1 LAASLS
7 GGVGK
12 ISYFEIIEKSL
23 KMPTL
28 KIAES
33 LIRQNADNKSFE
45 RGRDYARSNSVSDL
59 VWRGQTLRSSVVG
72 NEYYR
77 VTIGFSGQSKQIV
90 QDATCS
96 CPYDFGGWCKHIV
109 ATLLVA
115 NDQGNIEER
124 PSLAQLLE
132 RLNLEQ
138 TRKLLDNLVVEN
150 PDLIDQVDLQVEL
163 LTAVKPTKS
172 KSPKSQ
178 SSQNQRPEID
188 RSPFRRNVR
197 SEIRDA
203 LRSIEE
209 DYIEEDPFIDVIDD
223 EIQKATGFIDAG
235 DSFRAFVVLYA
246 TAEELAV
253 HRDDIDDYSD
263 AFSDL
268 VDSLDRA
275 IAEAILWTDFSIEER
290 EKWASELEGTQ
301 DLLGVELEQSFNALL
316 QGWDDPRLLAILAG
330 ELDHN
335 LDREIEQL
343 KTVFC
348 ELGYVRLNVL
358 ESQDRFEEYLCFA
371 EILGFLVP
379 YVTMLIQLER
389 LEQAIESAEKLENH
403 EQAFAIAQKFLE
415 HGSEQE
421 ALRTAHKGLQ
431 LLEEG
436 SSAHYA
442 TELAVWT
449 AALAEQLGETKI
461 LLNAKIIAFKFNPS
475 LADYHEIRDLTGDK
489 WNSTKEILLKYL
501 SKSSFYGG
509 GSDAKVDI
517 FLDEGLIDQAI
528 AVVEGS
534 YCSRE
539 LRLRVMQV
547 AAEFNPQ
554 WVISKG
560 KAFAEDIINRGKSEY
575 YEDAVKWLEQVK
587 RAYLASKQEEEWR
600 SYRQQLVE
608 VNSKKRK
615 LMEIVKR
622 KGL

>member
-1 LAASLS
+1 
-7 GGVGK
+7 
-12 ISYFEIIEKSL
+12 
-23 KMPTL
+23 MPTL

-45 RGRDYARSNSVSDL
+45 RGRDYARSRAVSDL
-59 VWRGQTLRSSVVG
+59 VWRGQTLRASVVG

-163 LTAVKPTKS
+163 LTAVKPTNS

-188 RSPFRRNVR
+188 RSPFRRNLR
-197 SEIRDA
+197 YEIREA

-223 EIQKATGFIDAG
+223 EIKKATGFIEAG
-235 DSFRAFVVLYA
+235 DSFRAFVMLYA

-253 HRDDIDDYSD
+253 HKDDIDDYSGD
-263 AFSDL
+263 FSDL

-275 IAEAILWTDFSIEER
+275 IAEAILWTDFSVEER
-290 EKWASELEGTQ
+290 EKWTSEIEGTQ
-301 DLLGVELEQSFNALL
+301 DILGEELEQSLTALS
-316 QGWDDPRLLAILAG
+316 QGWDDPQLLAILAG
-330 ELDHN
+330 EFDT
-335 LDREIEQL
+335 REIEQL
-343 KTVFC
+343 KPAFC
-348 ELGYVRLNVL
+348 ELGYVRLNIL
-358 ESQDRFEEYLCFA
+358 ESQERFEEYLRFA
-371 EILGFLVP
+371 KTLGFLVP
-379 YVTMLIQLER
+379 YVTMLIQLGR
-389 LEQAIESAEKLENH
+389 FEQAIASAEKIQNH
-403 EQAFAIAQKFLE
+403 EQAFAIAQKLLE
-415 HGSEQE
+415 YGSEQE
-421 ALRTAHKGLQ
+421 ALRIAHKGLQ

-436 SSAHYA
+436 SSANYA
-442 TELAVWT
+442 SELAVWT
-449 AALAEQLGETKI
+449 SALAEQLGETKI
-461 LLNAKIIAFKFNPS
+461 LLNAKIIAFKLKPS
-475 LADYHEIRDLTGDK
+475 LTDYHEIRDLTGDK
-489 WNSTKEILLKYL
+489 WQSTKEILLKYL

-534 YCSRE
+534 YCSRQ

-547 AAEFNPQ
+547 AAGFDPQ

-560 KAFAEDIINRGKSEY
+560 KALAGDIINRGKSEY

-587 RAYLASKQEEEWR
+587 RAYLASNQQEEWR
-600 SYRQQLVE
+600 SYRQQLME

>member
-1 LAASLS
+1 
-7 GGVGK
+7 
-12 ISYFEIIEKSL
+12 
-23 KMPTL
+23 MPTL

-33 LIRQNADNKSFE
+33 LIRQNASNKSFE
-45 RGRDYARSNSVSDL
+45 RGRDYARSRAVSDL
-59 VWRGQTLRSSVVG
+59 VWRGQILRSSVVG
-72 NEYYR
+72 NEYYSVSIR
-77 VTIGFSGQSKQIV
+77 FSGQSKQIV

-96 CPYDFGGWCKHIV
+96 CPYDYGDWCKHIV

-115 NDQGNIEER
+115 NEQGNIEER

-132 RLNLEQ
+132 RLDLEQ

-172 KSPKSQ
+172 NSAKSQ

-197 SEIRDA
+197 YEIREA

-223 EIQKATGFIDAG
+223 EIKKATGFLEAG
-235 DSFRAFVVLYA
+235 DSFRAFVMLYA

-253 HRDDIDDYSD
+253 HKDDIDDYSGG
-263 AFSDL
+263 FSDL
-268 VDSLDRA
+268 VYSLDRA
-275 IAEAILWTDFSIEER
+275 IAETILWTDFFVEER
-290 EKWASELEGTQ
+290 EKWTSEIEGTQ
-301 DLLGVELEQSFNALL
+301 DILGAELEQSLTTL
-316 QGWDDPRLLAILAG
+316 SQGWDDPQLLAILAG
-330 ELDHN
+330 EFDT
-335 LDREIEQL
+335 REIEQL
-343 KTVFC
+343 KPAFC
-348 ELGYVRLNVL
+348 ELGYVRLNIL
-358 ESQDRFEEYLCFA
+358 ESQERFEEYLRFA
-371 EILGFLVP
+371 KTLGFLVP
-379 YVTMLIQLER
+379 YVTMLIQLGR
-389 LEQAIESAEKLENH
+389 FEQAIASAEKIENH
-403 EQAFAIAQKFLE
+403 EQAFAVAKKLLE

-431 LLEEG
+431 FLEEG
-436 SSAHYA
+436 SSSHYA
-442 TELAVWT
+442 SELAVWT

-461 LLNAKIIAFKFNPS
+461 LLNAKIIAFKLKPS
-475 LADYHEIRDLTGDK
+475 LTDYHEIRDLTGDK

-501 SKSSFYGG
+501 PRSNSFGG
-509 GSDAKVDI
+509 GSEAKVDI

-528 AVVEGS
+528 AVVEGG

-547 AAEFNPQ
+547 AAGFDPQ
-554 WVISKG
+554 WVITKG
-560 KAFAEDIINRGKSEY
+560 KALAEDIINRGKSEHY
-575 YEDAVKWLEQVK
+575 DDAVSWLEQVK
-587 RAYLASKQEEEWR
+587 RAYLASNQQEEWR

>member
-1 LAASLS
+1 
-7 GGVGK
+7 
-12 ISYFEIIEKSL
+12 
-23 KMPTL
+23 MPTL

-33 LIRQNADNKSFE
+33 LIRQNASDKCFE
-45 RGRDYARSNSVSDL
+45 RGKDYARSRAVSDL

-115 NDQGNIEER
+115 NEQENIEER

-163 LTAVKPTKS
+163 LTAVKPTNS

-197 SEIRDA
+197 YEIREA
-203 LRSIEE
+203 LRSVEE
-209 DYIEEDPFIDVIDD
+209 DYSEEDPFIDVIDE
-223 EIQKATGFIDAG
+223 EIQKANGFLDSG
-235 DSFRAFVVLYA
+235 DCFRTFVMLYA

-253 HRDDIDDYSD
+253 HRDDIDDYSGG
-263 AFSDL
+263 FSDL
-268 VDSLDRA
+268 VYSLDRA
-275 IAEAILWTDFSIEER
+275 IAEAILWTDFSVEER

-301 DLLGVELEQSFNALL
+301 DLLGVELEQSLTVFS
-316 QGWDDPRLLAILAG
+316 QGWDDPQLLAILAG
-330 ELDHN
+330 EFDT
-335 LDREIEQL
+335 REIEQL
-343 KTVFC
+343 KPAFC
-348 ELGYVRLNVL
+348 ELGYVRLNIL
-358 ESQDRFEEYLCFA
+358 ESQERFEEYLRFA
-371 EILGFLVP
+371 KTLGFLVP
-379 YVTMLIQLER
+379 YVTMLIQLGR
-389 LEQAIESAEKLENH
+389 LEQAIASAEKIENH
-403 EQAFAIAQKFLE
+403 EQAFAIAQKLLE

-421 ALRTAHKGLQ
+421 ALRIAHKGLQ
-431 LLEEG
+431 LLEDG
-436 SSAHYA
+436 SSSHYA
-442 TELAVWT
+442 SELAVWT

-461 LLNAKIIAFKFNPS
+461 LLNAKIIAFKLKPS

-501 SKSSFYGG
+501 SKLNLYGI
-509 GSDAKVDI
+509 SDAKVDI

-528 AVVEGS
+528 DVVDS
-534 YCSRE
+534 DYCSRQ

-547 AAEFNPQ
+547 AAGFNPQ
-554 WVISKG
+554 WVITKG

-587 RAYLASKQEEEWR
+587 RGYLASNQQEEWR
-600 SYRQQLVE
+600 SYRQQLIE

>member
-1 LAASLS
+1 
-7 GGVGK
+7 
-12 ISYFEIIEKSL
+12 
-23 KMPTL
+23 MPTL

-33 LIRQNADNKSFE
+33 LIRQNASNKSFE
-45 RGRDYARSNSVSDL
+45 RGRDYARSRAVSDL
-59 VWRGQTLRSSVVG
+59 VWRGQILRSSVVG
-72 NEYYR
+72 NEYYSVSIR
-77 VTIGFSGQSKQIV
+77 FSGQSKQIV

-96 CPYDFGGWCKHIV
+96 CPYDYGDWCKHIV

-115 NDQGNIEER
+115 NEQGNIEER

-132 RLNLEQ
+132 RLDLEQ

-150 PDLIDQVDLQVEL
+150 PYLMHQVDLQVEL

-172 KSPKSQ
+172 NSAKSQ

-197 SEIRDA
+197 YEIREA

-223 EIQKATGFIDAG
+223 EIKKATGFLEAG
-235 DSFRAFVVLYA
+235 DSFRAFVMLYA

-253 HRDDIDDYSD
+253 HKDDIDDYSGG
-263 AFSDL
+263 FSDL
-268 VDSLDRA
+268 VYSLDRA
-275 IAEAILWTDFSIEER
+275 IAEAILWIDFSVEER
-290 EKWASELEGTQ
+290 EKWASELEGIQ
-301 DLLGVELEQSFNALL
+301 DSLGVELEQSFTALS
-316 QGWDDPRLLAILAG
+316 QGWDEPQLLAILAG
-330 ELDHN
+330 EFDT
-335 LDREIEQL
+335 REIEQL
-343 KTVFC
+343 KPSFC
-348 ELGYVRLNVL
+348 ELGYTRLNVL
-358 ESQDRFEEYLCFA
+358 ESQERFEEYLRFA
-371 EILGFLVP
+371 KTLGFLVP
-379 YVTMLIQLER
+379 YVTMLIQLGR
-389 LEQAIESAEKLENH
+389 FEQAIASAEKIENH

-431 LLEEG
+431 LLEG
-436 SSAHYA
+436 VSSANYA

-501 SKSSFYGG
+501 PRSNSFGG
-509 GSDAKVDI
+509 GSEAKVDI

-528 AVVEGS
+528 AVVEGG

-539 LRLRVMQV
+539 LGLRVMQV
-547 AAEFNPQ
+547 AAGFDPQ
-554 WVISKG
+554 WVITKG
-560 KAFAEDIINRGKSEY
+560 KALAEDIINRGKSEHY
-575 YEDAVKWLEQVK
+575 DDAVSWLEQVK
-587 RAYLASKQEEEWR
+587 RAYLASNQQEEWR

>member
-1 LAASLS
+1 
-7 GGVGK
+7 VK
-12 ISYFEIIEKSL
+12 ESL

-33 LIRQNADNKSFE
+33 LIRQNASNKSFE
-45 RGRDYARSNSVSDL
+45 RGRDYARSRAVSDL
-59 VWRGQTLRSSVVG
+59 VWRGQILRSSVVG
-72 NEYYR
+72 NEYYSVSIR
-77 VTIGFSGQSKQIV
+77 FSGQSKQIV

-96 CPYDFGGWCKHIV
+96 CPYDYGDWCKHIV

-115 NDQGNIEER
+115 NEQGNIEER

-132 RLNLEQ
+132 RLDLEQ

-172 KSPKSQ
+172 NSAKSQ

-197 SEIRDA
+197 YEIREA

-223 EIQKATGFIDAG
+223 EIKKVTGFLEAG
-235 DSFRAFVVLYA
+235 DSFRAFVMLYA

-253 HRDDIDDYSD
+253 HKDDIDDYSGG
-263 AFSDL
+263 FSDL
-268 VDSLDRA
+268 VYSLDRA
-275 IAEAILWTDFSIEER
+275 IAETILWTDFSVEER
-290 EKWASELEGTQ
+290 EKWTSEIEGTQ
-301 DLLGVELEQSFNALL
+301 DILGAELEQSLTTL
-316 QGWDDPRLLAILAG
+316 SQGWDDPQLLAILAG
-330 ELDHN
+330 EFDT
-335 LDREIEQL
+335 REIEQL
-343 KTVFC
+343 KPAFC
-348 ELGYVRLNVL
+348 ELGYVRLNIL
-358 ESQDRFEEYLCFA
+358 ESQERFEEYLRFA
-371 EILGFLVP
+371 KTLGFLVP
-379 YVTMLIQLER
+379 YVTMLIQLGR
-389 LEQAIESAEKLENH
+389 FEQAIASAEKIENH
-403 EQAFAIAQKFLE
+403 EQAFAVAKKLLE

-431 LLEEG
+431 FLEEG
-436 SSAHYA
+436 SSSHYA
-442 TELAVWT
+442 SELAVWT

-461 LLNAKIIAFKFNPS
+461 LLNAKIIAFKLKPS
-475 LADYHEIRDLTGDK
+475 LTDYHEIRDLTGDK

-501 SKSSFYGG
+501 PRSNSFGG
-509 GSDAKVDI
+509 GSEAKVDI

-528 AVVEGS
+528 AVVEGG

-547 AAEFNPQ
+547 AAGFDPQ
-554 WVISKG
+554 WVITKG
-560 KAFAEDIINRGKSEY
+560 KALAEDIINRGKSEHY
-575 YEDAVKWLEQVK
+575 DDAVSWLEQVK
-587 RAYLASKQEEEWR
+587 RAYLASNQQEEWR

>member
-1 LAASLS
+1 M
-7 GGVGK
+7 K
-12 ISYFEIIEKSL
+12 ESL

-33 LIRQNADNKSFE
+33 LIRQNASNKSFE
-45 RGRDYARSNSVSDL
+45 RGRDYARSRAVSDL
-59 VWRGQTLRSSVVG
+59 VWRGQILRSSVVG
-72 NEYYR
+72 NEYYSVSIR
-77 VTIGFSGQSKQIV
+77 FSGQSKQIV

-96 CPYDFGGWCKHIV
+96 CPYDYGDWCKHIV

-115 NDQGNIEER
+115 NEQGNIEER

-132 RLNLEQ
+132 RLDLEQ

-172 KSPKSQ
+172 NSAKSQ

-197 SEIRDA
+197 YEIREA

-223 EIQKATGFIDAG
+223 EIKKATGFLEAG
-235 DSFRAFVVLYA
+235 DSFRAFVMLYA

-253 HRDDIDDYSD
+253 HKDDIDDYSGG
-263 AFSDL
+263 FSDL
-268 VDSLDRA
+268 VYSLDRA
-275 IAEAILWTDFSIEER
+275 IAETILWTDFSVEER
-290 EKWASELEGTQ
+290 EKWTSEIEGTQ
-301 DLLGVELEQSFNALL
+301 DILGAELEQSLTTL
-316 QGWDDPRLLAILAG
+316 SQGWDDPQLLAILAG
-330 ELDHN
+330 EFDT
-335 LDREIEQL
+335 REIEQL
-343 KTVFC
+343 KPAFC
-348 ELGYVRLNVL
+348 ELGYVRLNIL
-358 ESQDRFEEYLCFA
+358 ESQERFEEYLRFA
-371 EILGFLVP
+371 KTLGFLVP
-379 YVTMLIQLER
+379 YVTMLIQLGR
-389 LEQAIESAEKLENH
+389 FEQAIASAEKIENH
-403 EQAFAIAQKFLE
+403 EQAFAVAKKLLE

-431 LLEEG
+431 FLEEG
-436 SSAHYA
+436 SSSHYA
-442 TELAVWT
+442 SELAVWT

-461 LLNAKIIAFKFNPS
+461 LLNAKIIAFKLKPS
-475 LADYHEIRDLTGDK
+475 LTDYHEIRDLTGDK

-501 SKSSFYGG
+501 PRSNSFGG
-509 GSDAKVDI
+509 GSEAKVDI

-528 AVVEGS
+528 AVVEGG

-547 AAEFNPQ
+547 AAGFDPQ
-554 WVISKG
+554 WVITKG
-560 KAFAEDIINRGKSEY
+560 KALAEDIINRGKSEHY
-575 YEDAVKWLEQVK
+575 DDAVSWLEQVK
-587 RAYLASKQEEEWR
+587 RAYLASNQQEEWR

>member
-1 LAASLS
+1 
-7 GGVGK
+7 
-12 ISYFEIIEKSL
+12 
-23 KMPTL
+23 MPTL

-33 LIRQNADNKSFE
+33 LIRQNASNKSFE
-45 RGRDYARSNSVSDL
+45 RGRDYARSRAVSDL
-59 VWRGQTLRSSVVG
+59 VWRGQILRSSVVG
-72 NEYYR
+72 NEYYSVSIR
-77 VTIGFSGQSKQIV
+77 FSGQSKQIV

-96 CPYDFGGWCKHIV
+96 CPYDYGDWCKHIV

-115 NDQGNIEER
+115 NEQGNIEER

-132 RLNLEQ
+132 RLDLEQ

-172 KSPKSQ
+172 NSAKSQ

-197 SEIRDA
+197 YEIREA

-223 EIQKATGFIDAG
+223 EIKKVTGFLEAG
-235 DSFRAFVVLYA
+235 DSFRAFVMLYA

-253 HRDDIDDYSD
+253 HKDDIDDYSGG
-263 AFSDL
+263 FSDL
-268 VDSLDRA
+268 VYSLDRA
-275 IAEAILWTDFSIEER
+275 IAETILWTDFSVEER
-290 EKWASELEGTQ
+290 EKWTSEIEGTQ
-301 DLLGVELEQSFNALL
+301 DILGAELEQSLTTL
-316 QGWDDPRLLAILAG
+316 SQGWDDPQLLAILAG
-330 ELDHN
+330 EFDT
-335 LDREIEQL
+335 REIEQL
-343 KTVFC
+343 KPAFC
-348 ELGYVRLNVL
+348 ELGYVRLNIL
-358 ESQDRFEEYLCFA
+358 ESQERFEEYLRFA
-371 EILGFLVP
+371 KTLGFLVP
-379 YVTMLIQLER
+379 YVTMLIQLGR
-389 LEQAIESAEKLENH
+389 FEQAIASAEKIENH
-403 EQAFAIAQKFLE
+403 EQAFAVAKKLLE

-431 LLEEG
+431 FLEEG
-436 SSAHYA
+436 SSSHYA
-442 TELAVWT
+442 SELAVWT

-461 LLNAKIIAFKFNPS
+461 LLNAKIIAFKLKPS
-475 LADYHEIRDLTGDK
+475 LTDYHEIRDLTGDK

-501 SKSSFYGG
+501 PRSNSFGG
-509 GSDAKVDI
+509 GSEAKVDI

-528 AVVEGS
+528 AVVEGG

-547 AAEFNPQ
+547 AAGFDPQ
-554 WVISKG
+554 WVITKG
-560 KAFAEDIINRGKSEY
+560 KALAEDIINRGKSEHY
-575 YEDAVKWLEQVK
+575 DDAVSWLEQVK
-587 RAYLASKQEEEWR
+587 RAYLASNQQEEWR

>member
-1 LAASLS
+1 
-7 GGVGK
+7 
-12 ISYFEIIEKSL
+12 
-23 KMPTL
+23 MPTL

-33 LIRQNADNKSFE
+33 LIRQNASNKSFE
-45 RGRDYARSNSVSDL
+45 RGRDYARSRAVSDL
-59 VWRGQTLRSSVVG
+59 VWRGQILRSSVVG
-72 NEYYR
+72 NEYYSVSIR
-77 VTIGFSGQSKQIV
+77 FSGQSKQIV

-96 CPYDFGGWCKHIV
+96 CPYDYGDWCKHIV

-115 NDQGNIEER
+115 NEQGNIEER

-132 RLNLEQ
+132 RLDLEQ

-150 PDLIDQVDLQVEL
+150 PDLMDQVDLQVEL

-172 KSPKSQ
+172 NSAKSQ

-197 SEIRDA
+197 YEIREA

-223 EIQKATGFIDAG
+223 EIKKATGFLEAG
-235 DSFRAFVVLYA
+235 DSFRAFVMLYA

-253 HRDDIDDYSD
+253 HKDDIDDYSGG
-263 AFSDL
+263 FSDL
-268 VDSLDRA
+268 VYSLDRA
-275 IAEAILWTDFSIEER
+275 IAETILWTDFSVEER
-290 EKWASELEGTQ
+290 EKWTSEIEGTQ
-301 DLLGVELEQSFNALL
+301 DILGAELEQSLTTL
-316 QGWDDPRLLAILAG
+316 SQGWDDPQLLAILAG
-330 ELDHN
+330 EFDT
-335 LDREIEQL
+335 REIEQL
-343 KTVFC
+343 KPAFC
-348 ELGYVRLNVL
+348 ELGYVRLNIL
-358 ESQDRFEEYLCFA
+358 ESQERFEEYLRFA
-371 EILGFLVP
+371 KTLGFLVP
-379 YVTMLIQLER
+379 YVTMLIQLGR
-389 LEQAIESAEKLENH
+389 FEQAIASAEKIENH
-403 EQAFAIAQKFLE
+403 EQAFAVAKKLLE

-431 LLEEG
+431 FLEEG
-436 SSAHYA
+436 SSSHYA
-442 TELAVWT
+442 SELAVWT

-461 LLNAKIIAFKFNPS
+461 LLNAKIIAFKLKPS
-475 LADYHEIRDLTGDK
+475 LTDYHEIRDLTGDK

-501 SKSSFYGG
+501 PRSNSFGG
-509 GSDAKVDI
+509 GSEAKVDI

-528 AVVEGS
+528 AVVEGG

-547 AAEFNPQ
+547 AAGFDPQ
-554 WVISKG
+554 WVITKG
-560 KAFAEDIINRGKSEY
+560 KALAEDIINRGKSEHY
-575 YEDAVKWLEQVK
+575 DDAVSWLEQVK
-587 RAYLASKQEEEWR
+587 RAYLASNQQEEWR

>member
-1 LAASLS
+1 
-7 GGVGK
+7 
-12 ISYFEIIEKSL
+12 
-23 KMPTL
+23 MPTL

-33 LIRQNADNKSFE
+33 LIRQNASNKSFE
-45 RGRDYARSNSVSDL
+45 RGRDYARSRAVSDL
-59 VWRGQTLRSSVVG
+59 VWRGQILRSSVVG
-72 NEYYR
+72 NEYYSVSIR
-77 VTIGFSGQSKQIV
+77 FSGQSKQIV

-96 CPYDFGGWCKHIV
+96 CPYDYGDWCKHIV

-115 NDQGNIEER
+115 NEQGNIEER

-132 RLNLEQ
+132 RLDLEQ

-172 KSPKSQ
+172 NSAKSQ

-197 SEIRDA
+197 YEIREA

-223 EIQKATGFIDAG
+223 EIKKATGFLEAG
-235 DSFRAFVVLYA
+235 DSFRAFVMLYA

-253 HRDDIDDYSD
+253 HKDDIDDYSGG
-263 AFSDL
+263 FSDL
-268 VDSLDRA
+268 VYSLDRA
-275 IAEAILWTDFSIEER
+275 IAETILWTDFSVEER
-290 EKWASELEGTQ
+290 EKWTSEIEGTQ
-301 DLLGVELEQSFNALL
+301 DILGAELEQSLTTL
-316 QGWDDPRLLAILAG
+316 SQGWDDPQLLAILAG
-330 ELDHN
+330 EFDT
-335 LDREIEQL
+335 REIEQL
-343 KTVFC
+343 KPSFC
-348 ELGYVRLNVL
+348 ELGYTRLNVL
-358 ESQDRFEEYLCFA
+358 ESQERFEEYLRFA
-371 EILGFLVP
+371 KTLGFLVP
-379 YVTMLIQLER
+379 YVTMLIQLGR
-389 LEQAIESAEKLENH
+389 FEQAIASAEKIENH

-431 LLEEG
+431 LLEG
-436 SSAHYA
+436 VSSANYA

-501 SKSSFYGG
+501 PRSNSFGG
-509 GSDAKVDI
+509 GSEAKVDI

-528 AVVEGS
+528 AVVEGG

-547 AAEFNPQ
+547 AAGFDPQ
-554 WVISKG
+554 WVITKG
-560 KAFAEDIINRGKSEY
+560 KALAEDIINRGKSEHY
-575 YEDAVKWLEQVK
+575 DDAVSWLEQVK
-587 RAYLASKQEEEWR
+587 RAYLASNQQEEWR

>member
-1 LAASLS
+1 
-7 GGVGK
+7 
-12 ISYFEIIEKSL
+12 
-23 KMPTL
+23 MPTL

-33 LIRQNADNKSFE
+33 LIRQNASNKSFE
-45 RGRDYARSNSVSDL
+45 RGRDYARSRAVSDL
-59 VWRGQTLRSSVVG
+59 VWRGQILRSSVVG
-72 NEYYR
+72 NEYYSVSIR
-77 VTIGFSGQSKQIV
+77 FSGQSKQIV

-96 CPYDFGGWCKHIV
+96 CPYDYGDWCKHIV

-115 NDQGNIEER
+115 NEQGNIEER

-132 RLNLEQ
+132 RLDLEQ

-172 KSPKSQ
+172 NSAKSQ

-197 SEIRDA
+197 YEIREA

-209 DYIEEDPFIDVIDD
+209 DYIEEDPFIHVIDD
-223 EIQKATGFIDAG
+223 EIKKATGFLEAG
-235 DSFRAFVVLYA
+235 DSFRAFVMLYA

-253 HRDDIDDYSD
+253 HKDDIDDYSGG
-263 AFSDL
+263 FSDL
-268 VDSLDRA
+268 VYSLDRA
-275 IAEAILWTDFSIEER
+275 IAETILWTDFFVEER
-290 EKWASELEGTQ
+290 EKWTSEIEGTQ
-301 DLLGVELEQSFNALL
+301 DILGAELEQSLTTL
-316 QGWDDPRLLAILAG
+316 SQGWDDPQLLAILAG
-330 ELDHN
+330 EFDT
-335 LDREIEQL
+335 REIEQL
-343 KTVFC
+343 KPAFC
-348 ELGYVRLNVL
+348 ELGYVRLNIL
-358 ESQDRFEEYLCFA
+358 ESQERFEEYLRFA
-371 EILGFLVP
+371 KTLGFLVP
-379 YVTMLIQLER
+379 YVTMLIQLGR
-389 LEQAIESAEKLENH
+389 FEQAIASAEKIENH
-403 EQAFAIAQKFLE
+403 EQAFAVAKKLLE

-431 LLEEG
+431 FLEEG
-436 SSAHYA
+436 SSSHYA
-442 TELAVWT
+442 SELAVWT

-461 LLNAKIIAFKFNPS
+461 LLNAKIIAFKLKPS
-475 LADYHEIRDLTGDK
+475 LTDYHEIRDLTGDK

-501 SKSSFYGG
+501 PRSNSFGG
-509 GSDAKVDI
+509 GSEAKVDI

-528 AVVEGS
+528 AVVEGG

-547 AAEFNPQ
+547 AAGFDPQ
-554 WVISKG
+554 WVITKG
-560 KAFAEDIINRGKSEY
+560 KALAEDIINRGKSEHY
-575 YEDAVKWLEQVK
+575 DDAVSWLEQVK
-587 RAYLASKQEEEWR
+587 RAYLASNQQEEWR

>member
-1 LAASLS
+1 M
-7 GGVGK
+7 VR
-12 ISYFEIIEKSL
+12 ESL

-33 LIRQNADNKSFE
+33 LIRQNASDKSFE
-45 RGRDYARSNSVSDL
+45 RGKDYARSRAVSDL
-59 VWRGQTLRSSVVG
+59 VWRGQTLRASVVG

-77 VTIGFSGQSKQIV
+77 VTIGFSGESKQIV

-209 DYIEEDPFIDVIDD
+209 DYIEEDPFIDVIDE
-223 EIQKATGFIDAG
+223 EIQKATGFLDAG
-235 DSFRAFVVLYA
+235 DGFRAFVMLYA

-263 AFSDL
+263 GFSDL

-275 IAEAILWTDFSIEER
+275 IAEAILWTDFSVEER
-290 EKWASELEGTQ
+290 EKWASELEGIQ
-301 DLLGVELEQSFNALL
+301 DLLGVELEQSLTALS
-316 QGWDDPRLLAILAG
+316 QGWDDPQLLAILVG
-330 ELDHN
+330 EFDT
-335 LDREIEQL
+335 REIEQL
-343 KTVFC
+343 KPAFC
-348 ELGYVRLNVL
+348 ELGYVRLNIL
-358 ESQDRFEEYLCFA
+358 ESQDRFEEYLRFA
-371 EILGFLVP
+371 ETLGFLVP
-379 YVTMLIQLER
+379 YVTMLIQLGR
-389 LEQAIESAEKLENH
+389 FEQAIASAEKIENH
-403 EQAFAIAQKFLE
+403 EQAFAIAQKLLE

-421 ALRTAHKGLQ
+421 ALRIAHKGLQ

-436 SSAHYA
+436 SSSHYA
-442 TELAVWT
+442 SELAVWT

-461 LLNAKIIAFKFNPS
+461 LLNAKIIAFKLKPS
-475 LADYHEIRDLTGDK
+475 LTDYHEIRDLTGDK

-501 SKSSFYGG
+501 SKLNSYGI
-509 GSDAKVDI
+509 SDAKVDI
-517 FLDEGLIDQAI
+517 FLEEELIDQAI
-528 AVVEGS
+528 AVVDGS

-547 AAEFNPQ
+547 AAGFNPE
-554 WVISKG
+554 WVITKG
-560 KAFAEDIINRGKSEY
+560 KALAEDIINRGKSEY

-587 RAYLASKQEEEWR
+587 GGYLASNQQEEWR

>member
-1 LAASLS
+1 M
-7 GGVGK
+7 VR
-12 ISYFEIIEKSL
+12 ESL

-33 LIRQNADNKSFE
+33 LIRQNASDKSFE
-45 RGRDYARSNSVSDL
+45 RGKDYARSRAVSDL
-59 VWRGQTLRSSVVG
+59 VWRGQTLRASVVG

-124 PSLAQLLE
+124 PSLTQLLE

-138 TRKLLDNLVVEN
+138 TRKLLDNLIVEN

-209 DYIEEDPFIDVIDD
+209 DYIEEDPFIDVIDE
-223 EIQKATGFIDAG
+223 EIQKATGFLDAG
-235 DSFRAFVVLYA
+235 DSFRAFVMLYA

-253 HRDDIDDYSD
+253 HKDDIDDYSGG
-263 AFSDL
+263 FSDL
-268 VDSLDRA
+268 VYSLDRA
-275 IAEAILWTDFSIEER
+275 IAEAILWTDFAVEER

-301 DLLGVELEQSFNALL
+301 DLLGVELEQSLTAFS
-316 QGWDDPRLLAILAG
+316 QGWDDPQLLAILAG
-330 ELDHN
+330 EFDT
-335 LDREIEQL
+335 REIEQL
-343 KTVFC
+343 KPAFC
-348 ELGYVRLNVL
+348 ELGYVRLNIL
-358 ESQDRFEEYLCFA
+358 ESQDRFEEYLRFA
-371 EILGFLVP
+371 ETLGFLVP
-379 YVTMLIQLER
+379 YVTMLIQLGR
-389 LEQAIESAEKLENH
+389 FEQAIASAEKIENH
-403 EQAFAIAQKFLE
+403 EQAFAIAQKLLE

-421 ALRTAHKGLQ
+421 ALRIAHKGLQ

-442 TELAVWT
+442 SELAVWT

-461 LLNAKIIAFKFNPS
+461 LLNAKIIAFKLKPS
-475 LADYHEIRDLTGDK
+475 LTDYHEIRDLTGDK

-501 SKSSFYGG
+501 SKLNLYGI
-509 GSDAKVDI
+509 SDAKVDI
-517 FLDEGLIDQAI
+517 FLEEELIDQAI
-528 AVVEGS
+528 NVVDS
-534 YCSRE
+534 DYCSR
-539 LRLRVMQV
+539 QY
-547 AAEFNPQ
+547 PC
-554 WVISKG
+554 KG
-560 KAFAEDIINRGKSEY
+560 DI
-575 YEDAVKWLEQVK
+575 
-587 RAYLASKQEEEWR
+587 
-600 SYRQQLVE
+600 
-608 VNSKKRK
+608 
-615 LMEIVKR
+615 
-622 KGL
+622 

>member
-1 LAASLS
+1 
-7 GGVGK
+7 
-12 ISYFEIIEKSL
+12 
-23 KMPTL
+23 MPTL

-45 RGRDYARSNSVSDL
+45 RGRDYARSRAVSDL
-59 VWRGQTLRSSVVG
+59 VWRGQTLRASVVG

-163 LTAVKPTKS
+163 LTAVKPTNS

-188 RSPFRRNVR
+188 RSPFRRNLR
-197 SEIRDA
+197 YEIREA

-223 EIQKATGFIDAG
+223 EIKKATGFIEAG
-235 DSFRAFVVLYA
+235 DSFRAFVMLYA

-253 HRDDIDDYSD
+253 HKDDIDDYSGG
-263 AFSDL
+263 FSDL
-268 VDSLDRA
+268 VESLDQV
-275 IAEAILWTDFSIEER
+275 IAETILWTDFSVEER
-290 EKWASELEGTQ
+290 EKWTSEIEGTQ
-301 DLLGVELEQSFNALL
+301 DILGEELEQSLTALS
-316 QGWDDPRLLAILAG
+316 QGWDDPQLLAILAG
-330 ELDHN
+330 EFDT
-335 LDREIEQL
+335 REIEQL
-343 KTVFC
+343 KPAFC
-348 ELGYVRLNVL
+348 ELGYVRLNIL
-358 ESQDRFEEYLCFA
+358 ESQERFEEYLRFA
-371 EILGFLVP
+371 KTLGFLVP
-379 YVTMLIQLER
+379 YVTMLIQLGR
-389 LEQAIESAEKLENH
+389 LEQAIASAEKIENH
-403 EQAFAIAQKFLE
+403 EQAFAIAQKLLE

-421 ALRTAHKGLQ
+421 ALRIAHKGLQ

-436 SSAHYA
+436 SSANYA
-442 TELAVWT
+442 SELAVWT

-461 LLNAKIIAFKFNPS
+461 LLNAKIIAFKLKPS

-528 AVVEGS
+528 AVVDS
-534 YCSRE
+534 DYCSRQ
-539 LRLRVMQV
+539 LRLRVMQ
-547 AAEFNPQ
+547 AAAGFNPQ
-554 WVISKG
+554 WVITKG

-575 YEDAVKWLEQVK
+575 YDDAVKWLEQVK
-587 RAYLASKQEEEWR
+587 RGYLASNQQEEWR
-600 SYRQQLVE
+600 SYRQQLIE

>member
-1 LAASLS
+1 
-7 GGVGK
+7 
-12 ISYFEIIEKSL
+12 
-23 KMPTL
+23 MPTL

-33 LIRQNADNKSFE
+33 LIRQNADDKSFE
-45 RGRDYARSNSVSDL
+45 RGRDYARSRAVSDL
-59 VWRGQTLRSSVVG
+59 VWRGQTLRASVVG
-72 NEYYR
+72 NEYYC

-96 CPYDFGGWCKHIV
+96 CPYDYGDWCKHIV

-150 PDLIDQVDLQVEL
+150 PDLIDQIDLQVEL
-163 LTAVKPTKS
+163 LTAVKPTNS
-172 KSPKSQ
+172 KSSKSQ

-197 SEIRDA
+197 SEIREA
-203 LRSIEE
+203 LRSAEE
-209 DYIEEDPFIDVIDD
+209 DYSEEDPFIDVIDD
-223 EIQKATGFIDAG
+223 EIKKATGFIDAG
-235 DSFRAFVVLYA
+235 DSFRAFVMLYA

-253 HRDDIDDYSD
+253 HRNDIDDYSD
-263 AFSDL
+263 SFSDL

-275 IAEAILWTDFSIEER
+275 IAEAILWTDFSVEER

-301 DLLGVELEQSFNALL
+301 DLLGVELEQSLTVFS
-316 QGWDDPRLLAILAG
+316 QGWDDPQLLAILAG
-330 ELDHN
+330 EFDT
-335 LDREIEQL
+335 REIEQL
-343 KTVFC
+343 KPAFC
-348 ELGYVRLNVL
+348 ELGYVRLNIL
-358 ESQDRFEEYLCFA
+358 ESQERFEEYLRFA
-371 EILGFLVP
+371 KTLGFLVP
-379 YVTMLIQLER
+379 YVTMLIQLGR
-389 LEQAIESAEKLENH
+389 LEQAIASAEKIENH
-403 EQAFAIAQKFLE
+403 EQAFAIAQKLLE

-421 ALRTAHKGLQ
+421 ALRIAHKGLQ

-442 TELAVWT
+442 SELAVWT

-461 LLNAKIIAFKFNPS
+461 LLNAKIIAFKLKPS

-528 AVVEGS
+528 AVVEGG

-547 AAEFNPQ
+547 AAGFDPQ
-554 WVISKG
+554 WVITKG
-560 KAFAEDIINRGKSEY
+560 KALAEDIINRGKSEY

-587 RAYLASKQEEEWR
+587 RGYLASSQQEEWR

>member
-1 LAASLS
+1 
-7 GGVGK
+7 
-12 ISYFEIIEKSL
+12 
-23 KMPTL
+23 MPTL

-33 LIRQNADNKSFE
+33 LIRQNASNKSFE
-45 RGRDYARSNSVSDL
+45 RGRDYARSRAVSDL
-59 VWRGQTLRSSVVG
+59 VWRGQILRSSVVG
-72 NEYYR
+72 NEYYSVSIR
-77 VTIGFSGQSKQIV
+77 FSGQSKQIV

-96 CPYDFGGWCKHIV
+96 CPYDYGDWCKHIV

-115 NDQGNIEER
+115 NEQGNIEER

-132 RLNLEQ
+132 RLDLEQ

-172 KSPKSQ
+172 NSAKSQ

-197 SEIRDA
+197 YEIREA

-223 EIQKATGFIDAG
+223 EIKKATGFLEAG
-235 DSFRAFVVLYA
+235 DSFRAFVMLYA

-253 HRDDIDDYSD
+253 HKDDIDDYSGG
-263 AFSDL
+263 FSDL
-268 VDSLDRA
+268 VYSLDRA
-275 IAEAILWTDFSIEER
+275 IAETILWTDFSVEER
-290 EKWASELEGTQ
+290 EKWTSEIEGTQ
-301 DLLGVELEQSFNALL
+301 DILGAELEQSLTTL
-316 QGWDDPRLLAILAG
+316 SQGWDDPQLLAILAG
-330 ELDHN
+330 EFDT
-335 LDREIEQL
+335 REIEQL
-343 KTVFC
+343 KPAFC
-348 ELGYVRLNVL
+348 ELGYVRLNIL
-358 ESQDRFEEYLCFA
+358 ESQERFEEYLRFA
-371 EILGFLVP
+371 KTLGFLVP
-379 YVTMLIQLER
+379 YVTMLIQLGR
-389 LEQAIESAEKLENH
+389 FEQAIASAEKIENH
-403 EQAFAIAQKFLE
+403 EQAFAVAKKLLE

-431 LLEEG
+431 FLEEG
-436 SSAHYA
+436 SSSHYA
-442 TELAVWT
+442 SELAVWT

-461 LLNAKIIAFKFNPS
+461 LLNAKIIAFKLKPS
-475 LADYHEIRDLTGDK
+475 LTDYHEIRDLTGDK

-501 SKSSFYGG
+501 PRSNSFGG
-509 GSDAKVDI
+509 GSEAKVDI

-528 AVVEGS
+528 AVVEGG

-547 AAEFNPQ
+547 AAGFDPQ
-554 WVISKG
+554 WVITKG
-560 KAFAEDIINRGKSEY
+560 KALAEDIINRGKSEHY
-575 YEDAVKWLEQVK
+575 DDAVSWLEQVK
-587 RAYLASKQEEEWR
+587 RAYLASNQQEEWR

>member
-1 LAASLS
+1 
-7 GGVGK
+7 
-12 ISYFEIIEKSL
+12 
-23 KMPTL
+23 MPTL

-33 LIRQNADNKSFE
+33 LIRQNASNKSFE
-45 RGRDYARSNSVSDL
+45 RGRDYARSRAVSDL
-59 VWRGQTLRSSVVG
+59 VWRGQILRSSVVG
-72 NEYYR
+72 NEYYSVSIR
-77 VTIGFSGQSKQIV
+77 FSGQSKQIV

-96 CPYDFGGWCKHIV
+96 CPYDYGDWCKHIV

-115 NDQGNIEER
+115 NEQGNIEER

-132 RLNLEQ
+132 RLDLEQ

-150 PDLIDQVDLQVEL
+150 PDLMDQVDLQVEL

-172 KSPKSQ
+172 NSAKSQ

-197 SEIRDA
+197 YEIREA

-209 DYIEEDPFIDVIDD
+209 DYIEEDPFIHVIDD
-223 EIQKATGFIDAG
+223 EIKKATGFLEAG
-235 DSFRAFVVLYA
+235 DSFRAFVMLYA

-253 HRDDIDDYSD
+253 HKDDIDDYSGG
-263 AFSDL
+263 FSDL
-268 VDSLDRA
+268 VYSLDRA
-275 IAEAILWTDFSIEER
+275 IAETILWTDFSVEER
-290 EKWASELEGTQ
+290 EKWTSEIEGTQ
-301 DLLGVELEQSFNALL
+301 DILGAELEQSLTTL
-316 QGWDDPRLLAILAG
+316 SQGWDDPQLLAILAG
-330 ELDHN
+330 EFDT
-335 LDREIEQL
+335 REIEQL
-343 KTVFC
+343 KPAFC
-348 ELGYVRLNVL
+348 ELGYVRLNIL
-358 ESQDRFEEYLCFA
+358 ESQERFEEYLRFA
-371 EILGFLVP
+371 KTLGFLVP
-379 YVTMLIQLER
+379 YVTMLIQLGR
-389 LEQAIESAEKLENH
+389 FEQAIASAEKIENH
-403 EQAFAIAQKFLE
+403 EQAFAVAKKLLE

-431 LLEEG
+431 FLEEG
-436 SSAHYA
+436 SSSHYA
-442 TELAVWT
+442 SELAVWT

-461 LLNAKIIAFKFNPS
+461 LLNAKIIAFKLKPS
-475 LADYHEIRDLTGDK
+475 LTDYHEIRDLTGDK

-501 SKSSFYGG
+501 PRSNSFGG
-509 GSDAKVDI
+509 GSEAKVDI

-528 AVVEGS
+528 AVVEGG

-547 AAEFNPQ
+547 AAGFDPQ
-554 WVISKG
+554 WVITKG
-560 KAFAEDIINRGKSEY
+560 KALAEDIINRGKSEHY
-575 YEDAVKWLEQVK
+575 DDAVSWLEQVK
-587 RAYLASKQEEEWR
+587 RAYLASNQQEEWR